1 MNKDYP
7 EEMWYDC
14 HPVLTYNAPL
24 TIIEGG
30 RGRGKTFSFKKY
42 FLNNPRKGYTI
53 WLNRTDTLSVKASK
67 AFLED
72 LITVYPEYEDRYEL
86 GWVTQK
92 EDTLDEKKK
101 KIKYAYPI
109 IKEKETQDIKI
120 MFNSLNVPNKGI
132 SFSQC
137 NSMFF
142 DEFLIKP
149 GTATRY
155 LTDEVNTFL
164 DIYQT
169 VARLRKDFRCILM
182 ANEIDPYNPYHAF
195 FGIEEIDKSREFKWL
210 KKPDILFQWVQDKEE
225 WLNAYSQSAFG
236 RVVAGTAYD
245 AYMKGQSSLVTYNIK
260 MKPIPDY
267 ARYSFNL
274 LHEHQWLAVWVGLGM
289 IYVTDTGLDKSRLT
303 YVSTLRQTGLNRLYD
318 TQIKGMIKQAL
329 GKGGL
334 FCTNKASRTKLLEW
348 VQ

>member
-1 MNKDYP
+1 
-7 EEMWYDC
+7 
-14 HPVLTYNAPL
+14 
-24 TIIEGG
+24 
-30 RGRGKTFSFKKY
+30 
-42 FLNNPRKGYTI
+42 
-53 WLNRTDTLSVKASK
+53 
-67 AFLED
+67 
-72 LITVYPEYEDRYEL
+72 
-86 GWVTQK
+86 
-92 EDTLDEKKK
+92 
-101 KIKYAYPI
+101 
-109 IKEKETQDIKI
+109 
-120 MFNSLNVPNKGI
+120 
-132 SFSQC
+132 
-137 NSMFF
+137 
-142 DEFLIKP
+142 
-149 GTATRY
+149 
-155 LTDEVNTFL
+155 
-164 DIYQT
+164 
-169 VARLRKDFRCILM
+169 M

-225 WLNAYSQSAFG
+225 WLQAYSQSAFG

-318 TQIKGMIKQAL
+318 TQIKGMIKQSL